1 MLCLYHAGPSV
12 SAIKVRLVLH
22 EKNLPWESKLVHV
35 HRGEQFTAEYRK
47 LNPNAVVPTL
57 VHDGRPIIESTVI
70 IEYLEDAYPTPS
82 LLPRDPYQKAMAR
95 LWMKKVDD
103 YLHAACNALTF
114 AIAFRPIL
122 LRKKTREELEVR
134 FAAVPDPNMRERQR
148 QAVLLGLEA
157 PQVGAALRNY
167 DKFIGEM
174 EEALAQSPY
183 LAGDS
188 YSLVDVAATPYVNRA
203 TMLALDG
210 ALLNERPRVL
220 RWFERIRERPSFQS
234 AIESHMTEG
243 DREYFRVSREEVEA
257 GVRKILRPSVA
268 QNA

>member
-12 SAIKVRLVLH
+12 SAIKVRVALH

-57 VHDGRPIIESTVI
+57 VHDRQPIIESTII
-70 IEYLEDAYPTPS
+70 IEYLEDAFPAPP
-82 LLPRDPYQKAMAR
+82 LLPSDPYQRAMAR

-122 LRKKTREELEVR
+122 LRKNTSEQLEAR

-157 PQVGAALRNY
+157 PPVGAALRNY

-183 LAGDS
+183 LAGDG
-188 YSLVDVAATPYVNRA
+188 YSLADVAATPYVNRT

-210 ALLNERPRVL
+210 ILFDGRPLVANWFKRVKN
-220 RWFERIRERPSFQS
+220 RPSFQA
-234 AIESHMTEG
+234 AIDDHMTEA
-243 DREYFRVSREEVEA
+243 DREYFRVAREETA
-257 GVRKILRPSVA
+257 AKARDIL
-268 QNA
+268 QTQ

>member
-1 MLCLYHAGPSV
+1 MLILYHAGPSV

-22 EKNLPWESKLVHV
+22 EKNLPWQSRLVHV

-57 VHDGRPIIESTVI
+57 VQDGRPIIESTII
-70 IEYLEDAYPTPS
+70 IEYLEDAFPMPP
-82 LLPRDPYQKAMAR
+82 LLPRDPYQRAVAR

-122 LRKKTREELEVR
+122 VRKNTREQLETR
-134 FAAVPDPNMRERQR
+134 FAAIPDPNTRERQR
-148 QAVLLGLEA
+148 QAVLLGFEA

-174 EEALAQSPY
+174 EETLVQSPY
-183 LAGDS
+183 LAGDR
-188 YSLVDVAATPYVNRA
+188 YSLADVAATPYVNRA

-210 ALLNERPRVL
+210 TLLAARPHVLAWFRRV
-220 RWFERIRERPSFQS
+220 RDRPSFDA
-234 AIESHMTEG
+234 AIEQHMTEA
-243 DREYFRVSREEVEA
+243 DREYFRVPREETEA
-257 GVRKILRPSVA
+257 DVRKVLRSSIA
-268 QNA
+268 QSA

>member
-35 HRGEQFTAEYRK
+35 HRGEQFTAEYRR

-57 VHDGRPIIESTVI
+57 VHDGRTIIESTII
-70 IEYLEDAYPTPS
+70 IEYLEDVFPAPP
-82 LLPRDPYQKAMAR
+82 LLPREHYQRAMTR

-122 LRKKTREELEVR
+122 LRKNTSEQLEAR
-134 FAAVPDPNMRERQR
+134 FAAIPDPNMRERQR

-157 PQVGAALRNY
+157 PLVGAALRNY

-174 EEALAQSPY
+174 EEALAKSLY
-183 LAGDS
+183 LAGDG
-188 YSLVDVAATPYVNRA
+188 YSLADVAATPYVNRA

-210 ALLNERPRVL
+210 VLLNGRRRVQE
-220 RWFERIRERPSFQS
+220 WFKRIRERPSFQA
-234 AIESHMTEG
+234 AIETHMTDG
-243 DREYFRVSREEVEA
+243 DREYFRVSREETEMS
-257 GVRKILRPSVA
+257 VRKILRPSISP
-268 QNA
+268 NA

>member
-1 MLCLYHAGPSV
+1 MLSLYHAGPSV

-22 EKNLPWESKLVHV
+22 EKNLPWQSKLVHV
-35 HRGEQFTAEYRK
+35 HRGEQFSAEYRK

-57 VHDGRPIIESTVI
+57 VHDGRPIIESTII
-70 IEYLEDAYPTPS
+70 IEYLEDVFPTPP

-122 LRKKTREELEVR
+122 LRKKTREELEAR
-134 FAAVPDPNMRERQR
+134 FAAIPDANTRERQR

-174 EEALAQSPY
+174 EEALARSPY

-188 YSLVDVAATPYVNRA
+188 YSLADIAATPYVNR
-203 TMLALDG
+203 TRMLALDG
-210 ALLNERPRVL
+210 TLLNDRPHVL
-220 RWFERIRERPSFQS
+220 GWFERIRDRPSFPA
-234 AIESHMTEG
+234 AIESHLSEG
-243 DREYFRVSREEVEA
+243 DREYFRVSREETEA
-257 GVRKILRPSVA
+257 GVRKILRSSIPQQA
-268 QNA
+268 

>member
-1 MLCLYHAGPSV
+1 
-12 SAIKVRLVLH
+12 VLH
-22 EKNLPWESKLVHV
+22 EKNLPWQSKLVHV

-57 VHDGRPIIESTVI
+57 VHDGRPIVESTII
-70 IEYLEDAYPTPS
+70 IEYLEDSFPDPP
-82 LLPRDPYQKAMAR
+82 LLPRDSYQRAMAR

-122 LRKKTREELEVR
+122 LRKKTPEELEAR
-134 FAAVPDPNMRERQR
+134 FAAIPDPNMRERQR
-148 QAVLLGLEA
+148 QAVLFGLDA
-157 PQVGAALRNY
+157 PQVGAALRSY

-174 EEALAQSPY
+174 EETLAQSPY
-183 LAGDS
+183 LAGDG
-188 YSLVDVAATPYVNRA
+188 YSLADAAATSYVNRA

-220 RWFERIRERPSFQS
+220 AWFQRIRERPSFQA
-234 AIESHMTEG
+234 AIEEHMTDG
-243 DREYFRVSREEVEA
+243 DRDYFRVSREETEA
-257 GVRKILRPSVA
+257 AVGKILRSSVP